1 MIDIS
6 DKKIVRREAIARGTI
21 TLKAETIQKIKK
33 GEIKKGDPL
42 IVARVAA
49 VNAVKQTPL
58 LIPFCHQIPIASV
71 NVDFDIHDDSIET
84 TVTVKAV
91 SRTGVEMESLIGV
104 TNALNTIW
112 DMVKYLEKDEHGQY
126 PGTRIDNIRVTKK
139 TKGQLSDSQ

>member
-6 DKKIVRREAIARGTI
+6 DKGIVKREATACGKI
-21 TLKAETIQKIKK
+21 TLKEETIQKIKEGK
-33 GEIKKGDPL
+33 IKKGDPL
-42 IVARVAA
+42 PVARVAA

-58 LIPFCHQIPIASV
+58 LIPFCHQIAITSV
-71 NVDFDIHDDSIET
+71 NVEFEIQNASVEA

-112 DMVKYLEKDEHGQY
+112 DMVKYLEKDAQGQY
-126 PGTRIDNIRVTKK
+126 PATRIDNIRVTEKRK
-139 TKGQLSDSQ
+139 ASENAGS